1 MTDRNQSLD
10 WVTEAEALIRS
21 LRSVNGVSIK
31 TEGGLVE
38 EINILAD
45 GERSPKNIVR
55 DVCSALKAEFRI
67 DIDYRKIS
75 IAQRRDTPVAEPV
88 EPMEPARNG
97 IIEILPIDESQETRL
112 RFGGVTVS
120 INQLRCQVQVELG
133 LGSQEAV
140 GEAHGPN
147 SRDQV
152 PRLIS
157 EATLKAVERFLSED
171 YLLTLGHIE
180 LLDMGSDTIVVVN
193 VQLMTD
199 RKKVALSGSCVVD
212 HDLQQSVVYA
222 TLDSLNR
229 ILGRLNV
236 KEPVEY
242 ELRPT
247 SMI

>member
-1 MTDRNQSLD
+1 VTDRNPSLD
-10 WVTEAEALIRS
+10 WVVDAEALIRS
-21 LRSVNGVSIK
+21 LRNVTGVSIK
-31 TEGGLVE
+31 TDRGQIE

-67 DIDYRKIS
+67 DLDYRKIS
-75 IAQRRDTPVAEPV
+75 VAQKRESAPSVRV
-88 EPMEPARNG
+88 EPTEDG
-97 IIEILPIDESQETRL
+97 IIEILPADESQETRL

-120 INQLRCQVQVELG
+120 INQLRCHVQVELG
-133 LGSQEAV
+133 LGGREAV

-157 EATLKAVERFLSED
+157 EATLKAVERFLSDD

-180 LLDMGSDTIVVVN
+180 LLEMGSDTIVVVN
-193 VQLMTD
+193 VHLMTD
-199 RKKVALSGSCVVD
+199 RKKTALSGSCVVD

-229 ILGRLNV
+229 ILGRLDV

-247 SMI
+247 SLI